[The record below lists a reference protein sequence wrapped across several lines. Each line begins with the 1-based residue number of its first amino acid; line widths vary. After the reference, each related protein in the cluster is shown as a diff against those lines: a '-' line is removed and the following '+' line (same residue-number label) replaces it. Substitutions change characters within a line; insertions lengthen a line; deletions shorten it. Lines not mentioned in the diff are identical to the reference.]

1 MTTNSYM
8 TLGIDGG
15 GTGCRVAIADA
26 TGTILGSATGG
37 PANYTSEPTQTAFN
51 LSLAIQDALHSAQLT
66 TKHLANC
73 SAHIGLAGIMSE
85 RDSHNLSS
93 ALPSFAK
100 ITVSDDRITSVTGA
114 LGNNKGALISIGTGT
129 IVGIQK
135 DDSIKFFGG
144 WGLQVSD
151 QASGAWLGRKL
162 LEQCL
167 LVYDGLMPTS
177 ELTTNTLRRFGKDPV
192 QIVSFATQARP
203 ADYAT
208 FAPKIIEAASAGDEN
223 GLMLM
228 KQGANYLN
236 SCLHSSSI
244 TGEFMI
250 CLSGGVGPSYE
261 PYLEPGFANRL
272 QPSKGTALD
281 GALQLAKSAIDP
293 QSKSI

>member
-1 MTTNSYM
+1 M

-26 TGTILGSATGG
+26 TGTIIGSATGG
-37 PANYTSEPTQTAFN
+37 PANYTSSPTQTVSN
-51 LSLAIQDALHSAQLT
+51 LSLAIQDALYSAHLT
-66 TKHLANC
+66 IQHLANC
-73 SAHIGLAGIMSE
+73 SAHIGLAGIMDE
-85 RDSHNLSS
+85 KDSHMLSS

-114 LGNNKGALISIGTGT
+114 LGDNEGALISIGTGT
-129 IVGIQK
+129 IVGVQK
-135 DDSIKFFGG
+135 GDSIRFFGG

-151 QASGAWLGRKL
+151 QASGGWLGRKL

-167 LVYDGLMPTS
+167 LVHDGLQPTS
-177 ELTTNTLRRFGKDPV
+177 ELTTSTLRRFGKDPV
-192 QIVSFATQARP
+192 QIVSFAAQARP

-208 FAPKIIEAASAGDEN
+208 FAPKIIEAASAGDKN

-236 SCLHSSSI
+236 TCLYTSAI
-244 TGEFMI
+244 ADEFMI

-261 PYLEPGFANRL
+261 PYLEPCFANRL

-281 GALQLAKSAIDP
+281 GALQLAKSAIDS
-293 QSKSI
+293 QSNSSI